1 MEIVLVHGF
10 GDSGRRFARLQ
21 RRLDA
26 AGHHCHCP
34 TLKPADARYGIAD
47 LAQKL
52 AAYIDAQLPSSTHFA
67 VVGFSM
73 GCLIARTY
81 LQQLGGA
88 ARAYAFFAISGPHH
102 GSWLA
107 YGYPGQGCREM
118 RRGSAFLQQLAQSV
132 DALTPLPLFAYRT
145 PFDLM
150 VLPSRSAHWPEAHNR
165 VVPTL
170 LHRGMVSSK
179 LVIEDI
185 LEQLARLDSSPAEV

>member
-10 GDSGRRFARLQ
+10 GDSGRRFAHLQ

-179 LVIEDI
+179 VVAEDI
-185 LEQLARLDSSPAEV
+185 IRQLARLDGQTD

>member
-1 MEIVLVHGF
+1 MDIILVHGF
-10 GDSGRRFARLQ
+10 GDSGRRFAPLQ
-21 RRLDA
+21 RRLTA
-26 AGHHCHCP
+26 AGHRCYCP
-34 TLKPADARYGIAD
+34 TLKPADARHGITD

-52 AAYIDAQLPSSTHFA
+52 AAYIEAQLPGSTPFA

-73 GCLIARTY
+73 GCLIARSY

-88 ARAYAFFAISGPHH
+88 QRACALFAISGPHQ

-132 DALTPLPLFAYRT
+132 DALGPLPLFAYRT

-150 VLPSRSAHWPEAHNR
+150 VLPSRSAHWPQAHNR
-165 VVPTL
+165 VVPSL
-170 LHRGMVSSK
+170 LHRGMVSSR
-179 LVIEDI
+179 VVAEDI
-185 LEQLARLDSSPAEV
+185 LSQLARLDGQAN

>member
-1 MEIVLVHGF
+1 MDIILVHGF
-10 GDSGRRFARLQ
+10 GDSGRRFAPLQ
-21 RRLDA
+21 RRLTA
-26 AGHHCHCP
+26 AGHRCYCP
-34 TLKPADARYGIAD
+34 TLKPADARHGIAD

-52 AAYIDAQLPSSTHFA
+52 AAYVEAQLPGSTRFA

-88 ARAYAFFAISGPHH
+88 QRACALFAISGPHQ

-132 DALTPLPLFAYRT
+132 DALGPLPLFAYRT

-150 VLPSRSAHWPEAHNR
+150 VLPSRSAHWPQAHNR
-165 VVPTL
+165 VVPSL
-170 LHRGMVSSK
+170 LHRGMVSSR
-179 LVIEDI
+179 VVAEDI
-185 LEQLARLDSSPAEV
+185 LSQLARLDGQAN

>member
-10 GDSGRRFARLQ
+10 GDSGRRFAPLQ
-21 RRLDA
+21 RRLTA
-26 AGHHCHCP
+26 AGHHCYCP
-34 TLKPADARYGIAD
+34 TLTPADARHGIAD

-52 AAYIDAQLPSSTHFA
+52 AAYIEAQLPGSTPFA

-73 GCLIARTY
+73 GCLIARSY

-88 ARAYAFFAISGPHH
+88 QRACALFAISGPHQ

-118 RRGSAFLQQLAQSV
+118 RRGSAFLQQPAQSV
-132 DALTPLPLFAYRT
+132 DALGCLPLFAYRT

-165 VVPTL
+165 VVPSL

-179 LVIEDI
+179 VVAEDI
-185 LEQLARLDSSPAEV
+185 LSQLARLDGQAN

>member
-150 VLPSRSAHWPEAHNR
+150 VLPSRSAHWPQANNK
-165 VVPTL
+165 VVSTL
-170 LHRGMVSSK
+170 LHRSMVSSK
-179 LVIEDI
+179 VVAEDI
-185 LEQLARLDSSPAEV
+185 IGQLARLDG

>member
-150 VLPSRSAHWPEAHNR
+150 VLPSRSAHWPQAHNK

-179 LVIEDI
+179 VVAEDI
-185 LEQLARLDSSPAEV
+185 IGQLARLDG

>member
-132 DALTPLPLFAYRT
+132 DALGPLPLFAYRT

-150 VLPSRSAHWPEAHNR
+150 VLPSRSAHWPQAHNK

-179 LVIEDI
+179 VVAEDI
-185 LEQLARLDSSPAEV
+185 IGQLARLDG

>member
-1 MEIVLVHGF
+1 MDIILVHGF

-21 RRLDA
+21 RRLTV
-26 AGHHCHCP
+26 AGHRCYCP
-34 TLKPADARYGIAD
+34 TLKPADARHGIAD

-52 AAYIDAQLPSSTHFA
+52 AAYIEAQLPGSTPFA

-73 GCLIARTY
+73 GCLIARSY

-88 ARAYAFFAISGPHH
+88 QRASALFAISGPHQ

-132 DALTPLPLFAYRT
+132 DALGPLPLFAYRT

-150 VLPSRSAHWPEAHNR
+150 VLPSRSAHWPQAHNR
-165 VVPTL
+165 VVPSL
-170 LHRGMVSSK
+170 LHRGMLSSR
-179 LVIEDI
+179 VVAEDI
-185 LEQLARLDSSPAEV
+185 LGQLARLDGQAN

>member
-179 LVIEDI
+179 LVAEDI
-185 LEQLARLDSSPAEV
+185 IGQLARLDGQTD

>member
-1 MEIVLVHGF
+1 MDIILVHGF

-21 RRLDA
+21 RRLVA

-34 TLKPADARYGIAD
+34 TLKPADARHGIAD
-47 LAQKL
+47 LARKL
-52 AAYIDAQLPSSTHFA
+52 ADYIEAQLPYSTRFA
-67 VVGFSM
+67 MVGFSM
-73 GCLIARTY
+73 GCLISRTY

-88 ARAYAFFAISGPHH
+88 SRACAFFAISGPHQ

-132 DALTPLPLFAYRT
+132 DALGPLPLFAYRT

-150 VLPSRSAHWPEAHNR
+150 VLPSRSAHWPQAHNK

-179 LVIEDI
+179 VVAEDI
-185 LEQLARLDSSPAEV
+185 IGQLARLDGKTN

>member
-47 LAQKL
+47 LARKL
-52 AAYIDAQLPSSTHFA
+52 ADYIDAQLPDSTRFA
-67 VVGFSM
+67 MVGFSM
-73 GCLIARTY
+73 GCLISRTY

-88 ARAYAFFAISGPHH
+88 NRAWAFFAISGPHQ

-132 DALTPLPLFAYRT
+132 DALGPLPLFAYRT

-150 VLPSRSAHWPEAHNR
+150 VLPSRSAHWPQAHNK

-179 LVIEDI
+179 VVAEDI
-185 LEQLARLDSSPAEV
+185 IGQLARLDG

>member
-52 AAYIDAQLPSSTHFA
+52 AAYIDAQLPSSTRFA

-88 ARAYAFFAISGPHH
+88 ARACAFFAISGPHQ

-132 DALTPLPLFAYRT
+132 DALGPLPLFAYRT

-150 VLPSRSAHWPEAHNR
+150 VLPSRSAHWPQAHNK

-179 LVIEDI
+179 VVAEDI
-185 LEQLARLDSSPAEV
+185 IGQLARLDG

>member
-1 MEIVLVHGF
+1 MDIVLVHGF

-118 RRGSAFLQQLAQSV
+118 RRGSAFLLQLAQSV
-132 DALTPLPLFAYRT
+132 DALGPLPLFAYRT

-179 LVIEDI
+179 LVAEDI
-185 LEQLARLDSSPAEV
+185 IGQLARLDGQTD

>member
-1 MEIVLVHGF
+1 MDIVLVHGF
-10 GDSGRRFARLQ
+10 GDSGRRFVHLQ

-34 TLKPADARYGIAD
+34 TLKPADARHGIAD

-52 AAYIDAQLPSSTHFA
+52 AASIDAQLSPATRFA

-88 ARAYAFFAISGPHH
+88 NRACAFFAISGPHQ

-118 RRGSAFLQQLAQSV
+118 RRGSHFLQQLAQSV
-132 DALTPLPLFAYRT
+132 ESLSPLPLFAYRT

-150 VLPSRSAHWPEAHNR
+150 VLPSRSAHWPQARNR

-170 LHRGMVSSK
+170 LHRCMVSSK
-179 LVIEDI
+179 LVAEDI
-185 LEQLARLDSSPAEV
+185 IGQLARLERSPAEV